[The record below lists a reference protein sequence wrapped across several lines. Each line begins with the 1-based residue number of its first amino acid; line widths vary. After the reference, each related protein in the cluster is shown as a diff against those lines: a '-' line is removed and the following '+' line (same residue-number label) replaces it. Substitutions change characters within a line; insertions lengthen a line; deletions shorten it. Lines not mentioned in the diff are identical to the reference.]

1 MKCPRFSRVTLTAG
15 VLSQLLILSGCAEL
29 TRNTKSLLL
38 PDFQRSDIFGFVA
51 GLGTTFAVL
60 PDLIAMLR
68 RRSTEGMNPR
78 MAAIIGC
85 FQILWI
91 YYGILI
97 ISRPVVVWN
106 LIGVCINFFTVFAY
120 RHFARKT
127 LNSAAK
133 ETEATHSAGLLHA
146 KTPAQPRNS
155 SC

>member
-1 MKCPRFSRVTLTAG
+1 MNSPRHSRAILTAI
-15 VLSQLLILSGCAEL
+15 LLEG
-29 TRNTKSLLL
+29 SLLL
-38 PDFQRSDIFGFVA
+38 AGCEELTKNAQSILLPNFQRSDLFGFVA

-60 PDLIAMLR
+60 PDLIAMMR

-97 ISRPVVVWN
+97 VSRPVVLWN

-120 RHFARKT
+120 RYFGRK
-127 LNSAAK
+127 
-133 ETEATHSAGLLHA
+133 ELH
-146 KTPAQPRNS
+146 TNGN
-155 SC
+155 

>member
-1 MKCPRFSRVTLTAG
+1 MLDLGKTSAFGRPQETTAMKFPHFSRV
-15 VLSQLLILSGCAEL
+15 ILAL
-29 TRNTKSLLL
+29 AFLAPILLL
-38 PDFQRSDIFGFVA
+38 AGCEELVQNTQSVLLPRFQRSDLFGFIA

-68 RRSTEGMNPR
+68 RRSTEGTNPR

-97 ISRPVVVWN
+97 VSRPVVVWN

-120 RHFARKT
+120 RHLGRKARVASE
-127 LNSAAK
+127 LRSRGA
-133 ETEATHSAGLLHA
+133 
-146 KTPAQPRNS
+146 
-155 SC
+155 

>member
-1 MKCPRFSRVTLTAG
+1 MNSPRHSRAILT
-15 VLSQLLILSGCAEL
+15 VILLEG
-29 TRNTKSLLL
+29 SLLL
-38 PDFQRSDIFGFVA
+38 AGCEELTKNAQSILLPNFQRSDLFGFVA

-60 PDLIAMLR
+60 PDLIAMMR

-97 ISRPVVVWN
+97 ISRPVVLWN

-120 RHFARKT
+120 RYFGRRE
-127 LNSAAK
+127 LRSNSD
-133 ETEATHSAGLLHA
+133 
-146 KTPAQPRNS
+146 
-155 SC
+155 

>member
-15 VLSQLLILSGCAEL
+15 VLSQLLILSGCEEL
-29 TRNTKSLLL
+29 TKNTESILL
-38 PDFQRSDIFGFVA
+38 PNFQRSDIFGFVA

-68 RRSTEGMNPR
+68 RRSTGGMNPR

-97 ISRPVVVWN
+97 VSRPVVLWN

-120 RHFARKT
+120 RHFAK
-127 LNSAAK
+127 K
-133 ETEATHSAGLLHA
+133 ERLASELRS
-146 KTPAQPRNS
+146 KS
-155 SC
+155 V

>member
-1 MKCPRFSRVTLTAG
+1 M
-15 VLSQLLILSGCAEL
+15 
-29 TRNTKSLLL
+29 
-38 PDFQRSDIFGFVA
+38 A

-68 RRSTEGMNPR
+68 HRSTEGMNPR

-97 ISRPVVVWN
+97 VSRPVVLWN

-120 RHFARKT
+120 RHYST
-127 LNSAAK
+127 K
-133 ETEATHSAGLLHA
+133 ERVA
-146 KTPAQPRNS
+146 
-155 SC
+155 

>member
-1 MKCPRFSRVTLTAG
+1 VNSPHHSKLILAAA
-15 VLSQLLILSGCAEL
+15 LLGQMLLLSGCEEL
-29 TRNTKSLLL
+29 TRNTESILL
-38 PDFQRSDIFGFVA
+38 PRFQRSDIFGFVA

-68 RRSTEGMNPR
+68 RRSTAGMNPR

-97 ISRPVVVWN
+97 VSRPVVLWN

-120 RHFARKT
+120 RHFIRKER
-127 LNSAAK
+127 LASELRSN
-133 ETEATHSAGLLHA
+133 GG
-146 KTPAQPRNS
+146 
-155 SC
+155 

>member
-1 MKCPRFSRVTLTAG
+1 MNSPRYSRPILAA
-15 VLSQLLILSGCAEL
+15 LLLGESLMLSGCEQL
-29 TRNTKSLLL
+29 TKNTESILL
-38 PDFQRSDIFGFVA
+38 PNFQRSDLFGFVA

-68 RRSTEGMNPR
+68 RRSIEGMNPR

-97 ISRPVVVWN
+97 VSRPVVLWN

-120 RHFARKT
+120 RHFARKER
-127 LNSAAK
+127 LASELRSK
-133 ETEATHSAGLLHA
+133 GD
-146 KTPAQPRNS
+146 
-155 SC
+155 

>member
-1 MKCPRFSRVTLTAG
+1 MNSRRYSRLILAA
-15 VLSQLLILSGCAEL
+15 LLLGESLMLSGCEEL
-29 TRNTKSLLL
+29 TKNTKSILL
-38 PDFQRSDIFGFVA
+38 PNFQRSDLFGFVA

-97 ISRPVVVWN
+97 VSRPVVLWN

-120 RHFARKT
+120 RHFARKER
-127 LNSAAK
+127 LAPELRSK
-133 ETEATHSAGLLHA
+133 GE
-146 KTPAQPRNS
+146 
-155 SC
+155 

>member
-1 MKCPRFSRVTLTAG
+1 MNSPRYSRVILTA
-15 VLSQLLILSGCAEL
+15 VQLGALLLLSGCEEL
-29 TRNTKSLLL
+29 TKDTKSILL
-38 PDFQRSDIFGFVA
+38 PNLQRSDLFGFVA

-68 RRSTEGMNPR
+68 RRSTEGMNPH

-97 ISRPVVVWN
+97 VSRPVVLWN

-120 RHFARKT
+120 CHFARKER
-127 LNSAAK
+127 LSAELRSK
-133 ETEATHSAGLLHA
+133 GD
-146 KTPAQPRNS
+146 
-155 SC
+155 